1 MRDIDVKMRLRPN
14 QQQTHHPNG
23 TGPPMGNGPQNMGH
37 GPPPHLQRSM
47 STPDGP
53 PNMGNGGP
61 PMGNGPQN
69 MGNNGPPMGNGV
81 PQNMGH
87 GPSTHLQRS
96 LSTPNGPQNM
106 GNGGPPMG
114 NGPQNMGHGPPSNY
128 DAQTAMRVRRWIE
141 SKTVTNVADCRPYLN
156 AEIQQGLVLKKPTS
170 MNDRSAPRF

>member
-14 QQQTHHPNG
+14 QQQQHHPNG
-23 TGPPMGNGPQNMGH
+23 T
-37 GPPPHLQRSM
+37 
-47 STPDGP
+47 
-53 PNMGNGGP
+53 
-61 PMGNGPQN
+61 
-69 MGNNGPPMGNGV
+69 
-81 PQNMGH
+81 
-87 GPSTHLQRS
+87 
-96 LSTPNGPQNM
+96 
-106 GNGGPPMG
+106 GPPMG